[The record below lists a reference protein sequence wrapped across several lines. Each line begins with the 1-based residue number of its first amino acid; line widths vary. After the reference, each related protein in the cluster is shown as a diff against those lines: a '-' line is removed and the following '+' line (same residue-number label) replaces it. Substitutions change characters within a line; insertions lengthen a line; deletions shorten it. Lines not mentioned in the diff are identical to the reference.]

1 MPYKEKTMKSQRQ
14 KERRKGEA
22 PTKLKPQTLEV
33 PTKVKPL
40 SEAPKVQMV
49 TDQFG
54 TRPWFLKLSD
64 ETLCL

>member
-1 MPYKEKTMKSQRQ
+1 MSPYKDKSMKSQRQ

-22 PTKLKPQTLEV
+22 PAILKPQTLEV

-49 TDQFG
+49 TDQ
-54 TRPWFLKLSD
+54 L
-64 ETLCL
+64 

>member
-1 MPYKEKTMKSQRQ
+1 MPYKDKAMKSQRQ

-22 PTKLKPQTLEV
+22 PTKM
-33 PTKVKPL
+33 KPL

-54 TRPWFLKLSD
+54 TRPRYLVLPYP
-64 ETLCL
+64 EGG